1 MEVNLVRVILLEL
14 LELSAILVI
23 FFLTYNA
30 LKK

>member
-1 MEVNLVRVILLEL
+1 MEVNLVRVILIEL
-14 LELSAILVI
+14 LELAAILAI